1 MLSASARSSCRN
13 GSQSIRGL
21 RTSTPSFAPKPAGP
35 YGSITIGV
43 PKESLNLE
51 RRVSQTPDSVKNL
64 VKAGFNVSVEK
75 GAGALSQFSDALYEA
90 AGAKIVT
97 SAEAFKADIV
107 TKVRVPTSAEAAKV
121 ENRTLLTFIQ
131 PAQNGELV
139 KQLEGQGATVF
150 AMDQI
155 PRTLSRGQAFDAL
168 SSQANIAGYRAVIE
182 ASNEFGRFFAGQMTA
197 AGKVPPARVLV
208 IGTGVAGLAAI
219 QTAKNMGAIVMGF
232 DVRPVAKDQVE
243 SMGAKFLEV
252 DFQEDGSGAGGYAK
266 EMSPEWHVAAEK
278 LLADTA
284 AESDIIITTALIP
297 GRTAPIMIKKYMVD
311 AMKAG
316 SVTVDLAAEAG
327 GNIETTE
334 KDKKVITDNQ
344 VTCLGYTDLVS
355 RLATTS
361 SNLYANNQTKFLL
374 SIGPL
379 TGGEKGIFNI
389 DHADE
394 AVRGMLVVEEGKLMW
409 PAPVKAA
416 PPPPPTKEVVEEEV
430 VEVDYYSQ
438 YMTSALRTSGGTGAL
453 LGMGMISPNAEF
465 SGMMTTFSLSGI
477 IGYQVVM
484 GVTHS
489 LHSPLMAV
497 TNAIS
502 GMTACGGM
510 YVMGG
515 GLLPHTAGQTLGA
528 VATTISAVNIF
539 GGFLVSKKMLDVF
552 KRPTDPP
559 EHYNLYGIPIA
570 AMVGGY
576 GLTKG
581 MGYGEVDK
589 IMAMAGSLCCIGGIG
604 GLASQR
610 TARLGL
616 VSAMSGVG
624 FGMASTLGTMTFTSP
639 GMYAQV
645 FGAVGIGAAGG
656 YYVADNVEGT
666 SLPQAVAAFHSLVG
680 FAAVFTAVG
689 DYMGHAA
696 AHPEAMDGV
705 FLGSVALANAIGGVT
720 ATGSIIAY
728 GKLNGDLDSS
738 ALSLPGRDM
747 LNLGMAT
754 AMFGCMGTLMTN
766 PGYGVGMGCLAGTS
780 LLSGAL
786 GFHMTAS
793 IGGADMPVVITV
805 LNSYSGWALCAEG
818 FMLDKP
824 ILTTVGALI
833 GSSGAILTHIM
844 CEAMNRDIASV
855 LLGGFGTRKTG
866 GGEAMVFEGEATEI
880 QAEATLELIK
890 DAQNI
895 IVVPGYGLCVAKGQY
910 AIADLANKCH
920 KDGKQFRFGIHP
932 VAGRMPGQLNVL
944 LAEAGVSYDHVLEME
959 EINDDFDD
967 TDLTLVVGAND
978 TVNSAAI
985 EDPNSIIAGMPVLH
999 VWNSKQVIVM
1009 KRSMAAGYAGVDNP
1023 VFLKD
1028 NTDMLLGD
1036 AKATLDKLNS
1046 MYDN

>member
-1 MLSASARSSCRN
+1 VEEE
-13 GSQSIRGL
+13 
-21 RTSTPSFAPKPAGP
+21 PK
-35 YGSITIGV
+35 
-43 PKESLNLE
+43 
-51 RRVSQTPDSVKNL
+51 
-64 VKAGFNVSVEK
+64 
-75 GAGALSQFSDALYEA
+75 
-90 AGAKIVT
+90 
-97 SAEAFKADIV
+97 
-107 TKVRVPTSAEAAKV
+107 
-121 ENRTLLTFIQ
+121 
-131 PAQNGELV
+131 
-139 KQLEGQGATVF
+139 
-150 AMDQI
+150 
-155 PRTLSRGQAFDAL
+155 
-168 SSQANIAGYRAVIE
+168 
-182 ASNEFGRFFAGQMTA
+182 
-197 AGKVPPARVLV
+197 
-208 IGTGVAGLAAI
+208 
-219 QTAKNMGAIVMGF
+219 
-232 DVRPVAKDQVE
+232 
-243 SMGAKFLEV
+243 EV
-252 DFQEDGSGAGGYAK
+252 DFYANYMNSALSTSAGAGTLLGFGM
-266 EMSPEWHVAAEK
+266 MSP
-278 LLADTA
+278 
-284 AESDIIITTALIP
+284 
-297 GRTAPIMIKKYMVD
+297 
-311 AMKAG
+311 
-316 SVTVDLAAEAG
+316 
-327 GNIETTE
+327 
-334 KDKKVITDNQ
+334 
-344 VTCLGYTDLVS
+344 
-355 RLATTS
+355 
-361 SNLYANNQTKFLL
+361 NL
-374 SIGPL
+374 
-379 TGGEKGIFNI
+379 
-389 DHADE
+389 
-394 AVRGMLVVEEGKLMW
+394 
-409 PAPVKAA
+409 
-416 PPPPPTKEVVEEEV
+416 
-430 VEVDYYSQ
+430 
-438 YMTSALRTSGGTGAL
+438 
-453 LGMGMISPNAEF
+453 EF

-515 GLLPHTAGQTLGA
+515 GLLPSTTGQALGF
-528 VATTISAVNIF
+528 VATTISSVNIF

-559 EHYNLYGIPIA
+559 EHYELYGIPVA
-570 AMVGGY
+570 AMVTGY

-581 MGYGEVDK
+581 MGYSEVDK
-589 IMAMAGSLCCIGGIG
+589 CMALAGSLCCIGGIG
-604 GLASQR
+604 GLASQS

-624 FGMASTLGTMTFTSP
+624 FGMAATLGTMDFTSA
-639 GMYAQV
+639 GMYGQV
-645 FGAVGIGAAGG
+645 AGSIGIGAGVG

-680 FAAVFTAVG
+680 FAAMGTAVG
-689 DYMGHAA
+689 DYMGHASL
-696 AHPEAMDGV
+696 HPETMDGV

-720 ATGSIIAY
+720 ATGSIIAF
-728 GKLNGDLDSS
+728 GKLNGNLGSS
-738 ALSLPGRDM
+738 ALALPGRDL

-754 AMFGCMGTLMTN
+754 SMFGCMGGLMMN
-766 PGYGVGMGCLAGTS
+766 PSYGTGMMLLGGTS
-780 LLSGAL
+780 ILSGAL
-786 GFHMTAS
+786 GLHMTAS

-844 CEAMNRDIASV
+844 CEAMNRDISSV

-866 GGEAMVFEGEATEI
+866 EGEAMVFEGEATEI
-880 QAEATLELIK
+880 NADATMDLIN
-890 DAQNI
+890 DANSI

-920 KDGKQFRFGIHP
+920 KQGKNFRFGIHP

-959 EINDDFDD
+959 EINDDFKD

-1036 AKATLDKLNS
+1036 AKKTLDLLNS
-1046 MYDN
+1046 MMTE